1 MAERSQSQKTNSK
14 LPMFEFEPDEYIFTK
29 LAYYFKRRKRKKE
42 ESKANV
48 VNLSDLKPRL
58 TIFARAITGEAIEI
72 YDAEREGGYKNN
84 NFFLPSKFFDFQT
97 VDENIS
103 FYLFRILYLSIQ
115 KNLNLN
121 WNDNQEHELLESQ
134 QKANETSSIVLETLF
149 EQFPITKKYFEQFKK
164 HYESKVKDELLTD
177 YTFIFGKWMR
187 NNPEEDSNNKLKNFT
202 DKVKKGKEEKPKTIL
217 KSKAV
222 EEIISV
228 QVDEKQREDAT
239 TQHQFEKV
247 ETADE
252 FGGNWRDMDGDDDLK
267 DHENALD
274 ELNMKYTVRVDDTAH
289 SVYQAD
295 FVENTTVSE
304 SAEVDSSGYHILYDE
319 WNYSKR
325 KYKENFCKVYPKT
338 LLKTN
343 VPYYKKTLNQNK
355 STLNGL
361 RKMLTAVNNKYLQQR
376 RQTQGEEFDIDA
388 ITDLFVDVHSGHTPS
403 EKIYLSKRKKEKN
416 ISILLLLDISLSSD
430 GYAGGN
436 RVIDV
441 EKQVSILFGEILN
454 EFNIDFSIDCFYSKT
469 RNHSTYITI
478 KDFDG
483 DWNKAKLKV
492 GAVEPNGYTRIG
504 AALRHSGA
512 MLDKRDTKNKWVI
525 LISDGKPN
533 DYDKYEGKYGI
544 NDVKQALRELNERQI
559 NSYALAI
566 EAQAKYYLP
575 QMFGQNHYQIL
586 TTPVEMLKSLVL
598 LYEKIKHQS

>member
-1 MAERSQSQKTNSK
+1 M
-14 LPMFEFEPDEYIFTK
+14 FEPDEYIFTK
-29 LAYYFKRRKRKKE
+29 LAYYFKRKRLKRE
-42 ESKANV
+42 EAIAHA
-48 VNLSDLKPRL
+48 VNLDEIKPRL

-72 YDAEREGGYKNN
+72 FQAEREGGYKNN
-84 NFFLPSKFFDFQT
+84 NFFLPTKFSDFPST
-97 VDENIS
+97 DENIS
-103 FYLFRILYLSIQ
+103 FYLFRVLYLSIQ

-121 WNDNQEHELLESQ
+121 WHDNEEHELLESQ
-134 QKANETSSIVLETLF
+134 QKSEENSKLVLASLF
-149 EQFPITKKYFEQFKK
+149 EQFPIAEKYHEKFIQFYSEKKPQDFSFVY
-164 HYESKVKDELLTD
+164 
-177 YTFIFGKWMR
+177 GKFMK
-187 NNPEEDSNNKLKNFT
+187 NATEDVTGNTLKNFT
-202 DKVKKGKEEKPKTIL
+202 EDVKKATEEEPKTIL

-228 QVDEKQREDAT
+228 QVDLKQQEDAVL
-239 TQHQFEKV
+239 QHQFEKV
-247 ETADE
+247 ETAEE
-252 FGGNWRDMDGDDDLK
+252 FGGNFRDFDGEDELDE
-267 DHENALD
+267 HSNALD
-274 ELNMKYTVRVDDTAH
+274 DVKMKYTVRVDDTAH

-295 FVENTTVSE
+295 FMENTTVSE
-304 SAEVDSSGYHILYDE
+304 SAEIDSSGYHILYDE
-319 WNYSKR
+319 WDYSKR
-325 KYKENFCKVYPKT
+325 NYKQDFCKVYPKT
-338 LLKTN
+338 LLKTD
-343 VPYYKKTLNQNK
+343 VSYYKKTLNQHR

-361 RKMLTAVNNKYLQQR
+361 RKMLTTVNNKYQQQR

-403 EKIYLSKRKKEKN
+403 EKIYLSKRKKEKDL
-416 ISILLLLDISLSSD
+416 SLLILLDVSLSSD
-430 GYAGGN
+430 GYAAGN

-469 RNHSTYITI
+469 RNHSSYITI
-478 KDFDG
+478 KEFDD
-483 DWNKAKLKV
+483 DWNKAKFKV
-492 GAVEPNGYTRIG
+492 GAVEPSGYTRIG

-533 DYDKYEGKYGI
+533 DYDKYEGIYGV
-544 NDVKQALRELNERQI
+544 NDVKQALRELNERNI

-586 TTPVEMLKSLVL
+586 TTPVELLKSLVQ